1 MIFFET
7 PHNQLKCVLSIKETN
22 FNAKMG
28 KKFSHLLM
36 IRAEGAD
43 PLPLTVSLTV
53 KRLFFDD
60 PPKFD
65 CE

>member
-22 FNAKMG
+22 SNAKMG
-28 KKFSHLLM
+28 KKISHLLM

-43 PLPLTVSLTV
+43 PPPLYSQPDRKKTV
-53 KRLFFDD
+53 F
-60 PPKFD
+60 
-65 CE
+65 